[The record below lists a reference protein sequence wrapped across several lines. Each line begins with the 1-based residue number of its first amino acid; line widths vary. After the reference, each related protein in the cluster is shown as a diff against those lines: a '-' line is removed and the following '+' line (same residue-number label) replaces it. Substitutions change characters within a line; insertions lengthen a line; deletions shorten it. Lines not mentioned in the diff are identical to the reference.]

1 MNAHAALLVIDAQN
15 DFCANGALAVPDG
28 DAIMPLTNRLATRFS
43 TVVLTQDWHPPGHIS
58 FAVGHPGKAP
68 FETITLPHGEQV
80 LWPTHC
86 VQGTRGAAL
95 HHDID
100 IPQANLIIRKGC
112 NPGIDSYSAF
122 LEADRTTKTG
132 LDGYFSSRG
141 ITDLYL
147 CCLATDFC
155 VAWSAEDARR
165 FGFNATIIEDACRAI
180 DLNKSLSL
188 AWDRLAAA
196 GVDRAHSTAWEA

>member
-1 MNAHAALLVIDAQN
+1 MNAHTALLVIDAQN
-15 DFCANGALAVPDG
+15 DFCTGGALSVPDG
-28 DAIMPLTNRLATRFS
+28 DAIMSVINHLASRFG

-58 FAVGHPGKAP
+58 FAAGHTGKSP
-68 FETITLPHGEQV
+68 FETITLPYGEQV

-86 VQGTRGAAL
+86 VQGTTGAAFHPDL
-95 HHDID
+95 D

-147 CCLATDFC
+147 CGLATDFC
-155 VAWSAEDARR
+155 VAWSAEDARH
-165 FGFNATIIEDACRAI
+165 FGFNATVIEDACRAI
-180 DLNKSLSL
+180 DLNNSLSL
-188 AWDRLAAA
+188 AWDRLTAA
-196 GVDRAHSTAWEA
+196 GVARAQSAGWEA